1 MNSTILRFGYP
12 DTLLRSYEHWVLLL
26 RPDQVTLGSLILA
39 ATSEAIALA
48 DLPEAAF
55 AELRSAIRDTE
66 RLLRSAVH
74 AQKINYLMLMMVDP
88 HVHYH
93 VFPRYEGERHAAG
106 LTLADLGWPGM
117 PAIKEATRLSEKQVS
132 LITQWLRRELNVN
145 ASGSSSEA

>member
-12 DTLLRSYEHWVLLL
+12 ETLLRSYEHWVLLL

-39 ATSEAIALA
+39 ANSEATALA
-48 DLPEAAF
+48 DLPQAAF
-55 AELRSAIRDTE
+55 AELRIAVQDTE
-66 RLLRSAVH
+66 RLLRSAVK

-93 VFPRYEGERHAAG
+93 VFPRYEGERQAAG
-106 LTLADLGWPGM
+106 LTFPDLGWPAM
-117 PAIKEATRLSEKQVS
+117 PAIKEATRLSQKPVS
-132 LITQWLRRELNVN
+132 LITRWLRDELNVN